1 MKQENNL
8 VHIFKTGISN
18 HLSVEHAFRKI
29 GYKTIDIEKLDSLGK
44 GDIVILPGVGN
55 YKNIMNQLQEK
66 KLDHEFKR
74 IAKNDVKILGICLG
88 MQILFE
94 SSEEGDEK
102 GLGLFEGHVSNLDNK
117 LIKTENK
124 TPNIGW
130 RSVLFKNIDSIEK
143 YNKNSFYFVHQYE
156 VIPKDN
162 TIVFAT
168 INIED
173 KEIIAG
179 VGRDNV
185 YGVQFHPEKSGEKGL
200 DFLSTLMNEILGNE

>member
-1 MKQENNL
+1 
-8 VHIFKTGISN
+8 
-18 HLSVEHAFRKI
+18 
-29 GYKTIDIEKLDSLGK
+29 
-44 GDIVILPGVGN
+44 
-55 YKNIMNQLQEK
+55 MNQLQEK

-156 VIPKDN
+156 VVPKDN